1 MKTLLML
8 IYYVEMMKIKK
19 KIVGKNIYIFT
30 GKKRNYGN
38 ITKHFTEKQTT
49 HLTQFKLSIFVI

>member
-8 IYYVEMMKIKK
+8 IYYVEMMKIKNCRKIK
-19 KIVGKNIYIFT
+19 KAYIYLQ
-30 GKKRNYGN
+30 KRNYGN
-38 ITKHFTEKQTT
+38 ITKHFAEKQTT

>member
-8 IYYVEMMKIKK
+8 IYYVEMMKIKNCRENK
-19 KIVGKNIYIFT
+19 KKTYIYLQ
-30 GKKRNYGN
+30 KRNYGN
-38 ITKHFTEKQTT
+38 ITKHFAEKQTT